1 MLILGLGTNL
11 GDGLN
16 NLRSALQLLQKSSTI
31 APLQISPVY
40 TSSALLPAYAPAA
53 WNRPYLNVALACETS
68 LSPFET
74 LRQIKQIE
82 KQLGREESQRW
93 APRVI
98 DIDILAWD
106 DLVMDE
112 ADLKIPHAEL
122 LARPFALWPLL
133 DLWPNWKHPSVEF
146 YSKPSGLWNP
156 ANSTTFSG
164 QCFSRYIKYNRRF
177 FFRWRSIC

>member
-82 KQLGREESQRW
+82 NIICVNLCTRRAQGPLRGNLRTALIIQEPSH
-93 APRVI
+93 A
-98 DIDILAWD
+98 IL
-106 DLVMDE
+106 
-112 ADLKIPHAEL
+112 
-122 LARPFALWPLL
+122 
-133 DLWPNWKHPSVEF
+133 
-146 YSKPSGLWNP
+146 
-156 ANSTTFSG
+156 
-164 QCFSRYIKYNRRF
+164 RYRF
-177 FFRWRSIC
+177 